1 MIIAEIF
8 KIVMI
13 FGILIG
19 IGFIVYTNF
28 SPRRKDKSIIYLNF
42 FVLFFTLN
50 NLQITLADYDYI
62 TINFFQRKLL
72 LPFYVLIIPSFYT
85 FITYY
90 LKVEKK
96 IQSFVLISSIIF
108 LIEIIIRIVLCLYFY
123 DEKSYY
129 IVAKYAQIEEIVN
142 VCYILFLYFKVVII
156 FQYQYK
162 VYENITSF
170 DNMNWIKKFLL
181 FGFIIL
187 VLWVFAIVF
196 NIKEVLSPNIP
207 VYYPLRLSSTLIII
221 WIAYY
226 GFFKYNLLLER
237 IELRKEIIKSI
248 INKDVNLI
256 TDASFSKIEKYI
268 INDKKYLDPLLSVD
282 SIAKALN
289 ISNRNISNITNSNSS
304 MNILD
309 FINFYRIE
317 EAKIILTHPDYS
329 NYTITSIGFECGFN
343 SKATFYRAFS
353 KFTGTSPAEFRLK
366 YS

>member
-1 MIIAEIF
+1 MIAEIF
-8 KIVMI
+8 KIVMFI
-13 FGILIG
+13 GILIG
-19 IGFIVYTNF
+19 FFFIIYTNF
-28 SPRRKDKSIIYLNF
+28 SRLRRDKSIIYLNF

-62 TINFFQRKLL
+62 TLNFFQRKLL

-90 LKVEKK
+90 IKAEKK
-96 IQSFVLISSIIF
+96 IQSFVLISIIIF
-108 LIEIIIRIVLCLYFY
+108 LIEISVRIVLRLYFY
-123 DEKSYY
+123 DEKAYY

-142 VCYILFLYFKVVII
+142 VCYILFLYFKVAVI
-156 FQYQYK
+156 FQYQFK

-237 IELRKEIIKSI
+237 IELRKEIVKNI
-248 INKDVNLI
+248 INKDVHLI

-268 INDKKYLDPLLSVD
+268 VDDKKYLDPLLSLETV
-282 SIAKALN
+282 AKALN
-289 ISNRNISNITNSNSS
+289 ISKRNISNITNNKSS
-304 MNILD
+304 MGILD
-309 FINFYRIE
+309 FINYYRVE

-329 NYTITSIGFECGFN
+329 NYTTSSIGFECGFN

-366 YS
+366 NS